1 MSSSQD
7 PMVVFQEESQ
17 MKESKELKVYKIL
30 CVVLLVCL
38 VVVSLGLGLGLGLKS
53 QLPHV
58 EEKVSC
64 RSRCYTP
71 FDEEVRD
78 CRCDSLCS
86 EAGRCCLDFT
96 EVCLQPAEL
105 WTCTKF
111 RCGEKRLLGS
121 HCSCSDDCLQNGD
134 CCTDYKT
141 VCKAESSWVEDECE
155 DITAPQCPAG
165 FSHPPLILISLDG
178 FRAEY
183 LKTWYSLLPVIEKLK
198 TCGTHSPYLRA
209 MYPTK
214 TFPNHYTIVTGL
226 YAETHGIV
234 DNNMYDYK
242 LNMSFSLSGDE
253 KNNPV
258 WWGGQPLWLTAM
270 YQGLKA
276 GTFFWPGSEVKINGT
291 YPNKY
296 VNFNKNIP
304 HEERVFTILK
314 WLSLPDSERPNFYTL
329 YFEEPDHAGHSFGPV
344 SAGVIEALQSID
356 QIIGMLM
363 DGLKQKNLHKCVNLI
378 IVADHGMEKTYCE
391 QIEYMTK
398 YFDTVE
404 NLYVYSGP
412 AARIRAK
419 NVPKDY
425 LSFDPEGVTKNLS
438 CRFPHQHFIPYMS
451 YDLPKRFHFANNIR
465 IDKEVHLYLDRQ
477 WLAGRD
483 KLTFNFCGGGNHGY
497 DNEYK
502 SMRAIFI
509 ANGPGF
515 RFKTEVD
522 PFDNIEL
529 YNLMCDL
536 LQITPAPNNG
546 SHGTLNHLLKNPF
559 YSPAFP
565 AEVSALSFCPLSTLI
580 PSDGLGCSCN
590 GSTLSVQEMNTRI
603 NLTAKEVIE
612 AEALNMPYG
621 RPRVLQ
627 RDSTYCLLSHGSYVT
642 GYSADILMPLW
653 SAYTVTKPADI
664 TAPPLVISDC
674 LRADPRIFANNSQKC
689 SNYKAELNITYD
701 FLYPPNLNKTDTDQY
716 DALITSNTVP
726 MYMAF
731 KKIWH
736 YFHNVLL
743 LRYATQKNGIN
754 VMSGPVFD
762 YDYDGHFDT
771 REKIK
776 KYVKDTVIPIPTH
789 YYIVLTNCKN
799 TTQTPRHCK
808 GSLNA
813 MSFILPHRPD
823 NSESCP
829 DGKKESQWVEDRIW
843 AHTARVRDVELITG
857 LDFYQDRKQPVTEIL
872 QLKTFLPEF
881 TPKV

>member
-1 MSSSQD
+1 MHVKSVSQD
-7 PMVVFQEESQ
+7 DDAFVWF
-17 MKESKELKVYKIL
+17 K
-30 CVVLLVCL
+30 VLLVCL
-38 VVVSLGLGLGLGLKS
+38 VVVSLGLGLGLGLRRS
-53 QLPHV
+53 PV
-58 EEKVSC
+58 AEKVSC
-64 RSRCYTP
+64 RNRCYTP

-78 CRCDSLCS
+78 CRCDALCR
-86 EAGRCCLDFT
+86 ETGNCCWDFA

-111 RCGEKRLLGS
+111 RCGETRLPVS

-141 VCKAESSWVEDECE
+141 VCQAETSWVEDECE
-155 DITAPQCPAG
+155 EISAPQCPAG
-165 FSHPPLILISLDG
+165 FSGPPLILISLDG

-183 LKTWYSLLPVIEKLK
+183 LKTWFSLLPVIEKLK
-198 TCGTHSPYLRA
+198 TCGTHSQYLRS

-226 YAETHGIV
+226 YSETHGIV
-234 DNNMYDYK
+234 DNNMYDVK
-242 LNMSFSLSGDE
+242 LNKNFSLSGDE
-253 KNNPV
+253 KNNPI

-296 VNFNKNIP
+296 VKFNQAIP

-314 WLSLPDSERPNFYTL
+314 WLSLPASERPNFYTL

-344 SAGVIEALQSID
+344 SGGVIEALQSID
-356 QIIGMLM
+356 QIVGMLM

-378 IVADHGMEKTYCE
+378 FIADHGMDKTYCD

-425 LSFDPEGVTKNLS
+425 LSFDSEGVVKNLS
-438 CRFPHQHFIPYMS
+438 CRFPNQHFIPYMS
-451 YDLPKRFHFANNIR
+451 YHLPKRFHYANNIR

-502 SMRAIFI
+502 SMQAIFI
-509 ANGPGF
+509 ANGPDF
-515 RFKTEVD
+515 RFETEVD

-536 LQITPAPNNG
+536 LHITPAPNNG
-546 SHGTLNHLLKNPF
+546 SHGSLNHLLKNPS
-559 YSPAFP
+559 YNPTFP
-565 AEVSALSFCPLSTLI
+565 VEESALSSCPLSTLI
-580 PSDGLGCSCN
+580 PSDDLGCSCN
-590 GSTLSVQEMNTRI
+590 ASTLSVQEMNKII
-603 NLTAKEVIE
+603 NLTATEVNQIE
-612 AEALNMPYG
+612 AFNMPYG

-627 RDSTYCLLSHGSYVT
+627 KDSTYCLLSHRLYVT
-642 GYSADILMPLW
+642 GYSAGILMPLW
-653 SAYTVTKPADI
+653 SAYTVTKLVNLTPL
-664 TAPPLVISDC
+664 PPVISDC
-674 LRADPRIFANNSQKC
+674 LRADPRISANSSQKC
-689 SNYKAELNITYD
+689 SNSKAEVNISYD
-701 FLYPPNLNKTDTDQY
+701 FLFPPNLNQTATDQY
-716 DALITSNTVP
+716 DALITSNIVP
-726 MYMAF
+726 MYPAF

-736 YFHNVLL
+736 YFHNIVLP
-743 LRYATQKNGIN
+743 RDATQKNGIN

-762 YDYDGHFDT
+762 YNYDGHFDT
-771 REKIK
+771 LEQIK

-789 YYIVLTNCKN
+789 YYLVLTNCKN
-799 TTQTPRHCK
+799 NTQTPQHCE
-808 GSLNA
+808 GSLNVT
-813 MSFILPHRPD
+813 SFILPHRPD

-829 DGKKESQWVEDRIW
+829 DGKEESQWVEGRIW
-843 AHTARVRDVELITG
+843 DHTARVRDVELITG
-857 LDFYQDRKQPVTEIL
+857 LDFYQERKQPITEIL
-872 QLKTFLPEF
+872 QLKTFLPQF
-881 TPKV
+881 IPKV